1 MRAAPAFLYVVGVAL
16 FCVMDAVI
24 KHLIESYPVVMVTW
38 WRYIFA
44 VGFTIAMWWA
54 AGRPAITRQILPLH
68 ILRGSI
74 IAVSAFSFF
83 WSLTRLTLAEA
94 VTFSFMAPLMVP
106 PLASLML
113 KERMQPGNLAAA
125 ALGFA
130 GVLVAVGFSTEALT
144 PRRLEGIGSVLVAA
158 ATYAVATVLMRARAA
173 KDGPAIVSLLGAAVP
188 TLVLAPFVL
197 FGLPAGLRLPR
208 DLPDV
213 GWFVLAGL
221 CGALALQLF
230 ARAYAQL
237 EAQQLAPFEYTA
249 LAWAA
254 LLGWVIF
261 QEPVYPRT
269 WAGAALIIAACLWQ
283 ARRLPADS
291 PATPVA

>member
-1 MRAAPAFLYVVGVAL
+1 MRSGPVLLYVLGIAL
-16 FCVMDAVI
+16 FCVMDAVM
-24 KHLIESYPVVMVTW
+24 KHLIASYPVVMVTW

-44 VGFTIAMWWA
+44 VGFTFAMWWA
-54 AGRPAITRQILPLH
+54 AGRPAITREMLPLH

-74 IAVSAFSFF
+74 IAVSAFTFF

-94 VTFSFMAPLMVP
+94 VTFSFIAPLMVP
-106 PLASLML
+106 PLASLL
-113 KERMQPGNLAAA
+113 LNERMQAGNLAAA

-130 GVLVAVGFSTEALT
+130 GVLVAVGFSPEALT
-144 PRRLEGIGSVLVAA
+144 PQRLEGIGAVLVGAV
-158 ATYAVATVLMRARAA
+158 TYALATVLMRARAA
-173 KDGPAIVSLLGAAVP
+173 KDGPAILSLLGAAVP

-197 FGLPAGLRLPR
+197 FGLPTGVQLPR
-208 DLPDV
+208 TPPDL

-230 ARAYAQL
+230 ARAYAQR
-237 EAQQLAPFEYTA
+237 EAQELAPFEYTA

-254 LLGWVIF
+254 LLGWLF
-261 QEPVYPRT
+261 FSEPVSLRT

-291 PATPVA
+291 PATPAA